1 MFLIYLIIAYVLF
14 KVNTDSW
21 TPQRDR
27 VKGNDGM
34 ASSKTRKKITSN
46 LEVYIQGKYPL
57 NVKGK
62 ERYFWTNKQT
72 NKQKKE
78 NAQLGYPL

>member
-1 MFLIYLIIAYVLF
+1 
-14 KVNTDSW
+14 
-21 TPQRDR
+21 
-27 VKGNDGM
+27 M

-57 NVKGK
+57 NVKGN